1 MVQLPVNCGKE
12 FGNYGPQISA
22 RIFFGCLSEIGVGLL
37 TDCQQEDC
45 LTRSIVQLPL
55 NRGKEFGNHGPQI
68 SARIFFGW
76 LSETGIGLLK
86 ISNKR
91 IASIEALSSL

>member
-12 FGNYGPQISA
+12 FGNY
-22 RIFFGCLSEIGVGLL
+22 
-37 TDCQQEDC
+37 
-45 LTRSIVQLPL
+45 
-55 NRGKEFGNHGPQI
+55 GPQI